1 MPPKSK
7 KSSSNSPGVLAASE
21 RIVNSGASKLKAG
34 VNTVGRSLGHL
45 TEYLEGPFTLV
56 VVILVIV
63 LGVYAVVKLWKYERC
78 KVSQRMDASSVQDV
92 MKTHAKKFDDVY
104 DDDSESYSD
113 DADGKCAVAF
123 QYLRTISGTYGK
135 SVADRTYRSMTG
147 KEDGEITDDL
157 EQTMSDAIQNVR
169 YFCDRSRISDAKLNA
184 CDALEA
190 WGSENRVRSFMTA
203 NRDSLMTT
211 YGATALARAEKDAT
225 FKSQLTGQ
233 SLTADA
239 SFSDASAQAK
249 SQSLYNTMND
259 GAIQRGVKS
268 EMASYDDPDP
278 SS

>member
-7 KSSSNSPGVLAASE
+7 KSSGNSPGVLAASE

-92 MKTHAKKFDDVY
+92 MKTHATKFDNVY

-123 QYLRTISGTYGK
+123 QYLRSISGTYGEA
-135 SVADRTYRSMTG
+135 VADRTYSTMMG
-147 KEDGEITDDL
+147 KDGKVTDEL
-157 EQTMSDAIQNVR
+157 EQTMSDAIKNVR

-211 YGATALARAEKDAT
+211 YGATALARAKKDAT

-239 SFSDASAQAK
+239 SFSDAGAQAK
-249 SQSLYNTMND
+249 SQRLYDTMAD
-259 GAIQRGVKS
+259 STVREVVKS

-278 SS
+278 SP

>member
-1 MPPKSK
+1 MPSKSK
-7 KSSSNSPGVLAASE
+7 KSSGNSSGVLAASE
-21 RIVNSGASKLKAG
+21 RIVNSGASKLKSG
-34 VNTVGRSLGHL
+34 VNTVGRSLGRL

-63 LGVYAVVKLWKYERC
+63 LGIYAVVKLWKYERC

-104 DDDSESYSD
+104 DDDPDNYPD

-123 QYLRTISGTYGK
+123 QYLRTISGTYGEE
-135 SVADRTYRSMTG
+135 VADGTYRSMTG

-190 WGSENRVRSFMTA
+190 WGSENRVRSFMA
-203 NRDSLMTT
+203 SGSDSLATT

-239 SFSDASAQAK
+239 SFSDASAQTK
-249 SQSLYNTMND
+249 SQSLYDTMSD
-259 GAIQRGVKS
+259 KDVRERIKS